1 MAKGPGLYTDIGKK
15 ARDLLYKDYNS
26 DHKFT
31 ITTYS
36 PTGVAITSSAV
47 KKGDLFLADVN
58 TQLKNKNI
66 TTDIKV
72 DTSSN
77 VSLFTFPVQLPVA
90 NLWQATLTV
99 VYDHLIVVLLVY
111 QLFTTVTV
119 DEPCPGLKT
128 ILSFK
133 VPDQRSGKLELQYLH
148 DYAGVSSSVGL
159 TANPIVNFS
168 GVVGTNVVALGTDV
182 SFDTKEGNFT
192 KCNAGLSFTNA
203 DLIAALTLN
212 DKGETLNASY
222 YHSVRPLTSTAVGGE
237 ISHSFST
244 NENTI
249 TAGTQHSL
257 DPFTTVKARVNNFG
271 KVSALIQHEWR
282 PKSLFT
288 ISGEVDTKAIDKTA
302 KFGLAL
308 ALKP

>member
-1 MAKGPGLYTDIGKK
+1 MGKGPGLYSDIGKR
-15 ARDLLYKDYNS
+15 ARDLLYKDYQS

-36 PTGVAITSSAV
+36 PTGVAITSSGT

-77 VSLFTFPVQLPVA
+77 
-90 NLWQATLTV
+90 
-99 VYDHLIVVLLVY
+99 LV
-111 QLFTTVTV
+111 TTITV
-119 DEPCPGLKT
+119 DEPAPGLKA

-133 VPDQRSGKLELQYLH
+133 VPDQRSGKVELQYLH
-148 DYAGVSSSVGL
+148 DYAGISTSIGL

-168 GVVGTNVVALGTDV
+168 GVFGSNLLALGTDL
-182 SFDTKEGNFT
+182 SFDTKTGNFT
-192 KCNAGLSFTNA
+192 KVNAGLSFANA
-203 DLIAALTLN
+203 DLIASLTLN
-212 DKGETLNASY
+212 DKGDTLSASY
-222 YHSVRPLTSTAVGGE
+222 YHTVNPLTSTAVGAE
-237 ISHSFST
+237 VAHSFSS

-249 TAGTQHSL
+249 TVGTQHAL
-257 DPFTTVKARVNNFG
+257 DPLTSVKARVNNFG
-271 KVSALIQHEWR
+271 KASALIQHEWR
-282 PKSLFT
+282 PKSFFT
-288 ISGEVDTKAIDKTA
+288 VSGEVDTKAIEKSA
-302 KFGLAL
+302 KVGLAL